1 MKNKRTILHCDL
13 NNFYASVECLFH
25 PQYKNVPMAV
35 GGDQE
40 ARHGVVLA
48 KNMLAKKYGVTT
60 GEPIVKARQKCPNLV
75 IAPPH
80 HDLYEEYSKKARAI
94 YERYTDKIEPFG
106 IDECWL
112 DVTDCLAL
120 FGDGVTIAD
129 RLRKEMREE
138 LGLTISVGVSFN
150 KVFAKLGSDLKK
162 PDATSV
168 IPYESFRDIV
178 WPLPVSELL
187 YVGKNTAK
195 KLGSRGIFTIGDLAQ
210 ASPESLRRMLGKMGD
225 ILYLYAN
232 GLDESSVEPGGREV
246 ANKSIGNSIT
256 TSKDLKNDE
265 EARLLLMEIAEG
277 VAYRMRQQGYRGTV
291 VHVVIKDADFS
302 TITRQGQLENPT
314 NLGTVIGEKAWEL
327 FFKHWNWE
335 KNIRML
341 GVSVSGLQEG
351 EAVEQLSFFD
361 DPRQT
366 EKKEQLEESL
376 DNIKKRFGGS
386 AIRRGI
392 R

>member
-13 NNFYASVECLFH
+13 NNFYASVECLSH
-25 PQYKNVPMAV
+25 PQYKDVPMAV

-48 KNMLAKKYGVTT
+48 KNMLAKQYGVTT
-60 GEPIVKARQKCPNLV
+60 GEPIIKAKQKCPGLV
-75 IAPPH
+75 VAPPH
-80 HDLYEEYSKKARAI
+80 HDLYEAYSKKAREI
-94 YERYTDKIEPFG
+94 YARYTDKVEPFG

-112 DVTDCLAL
+112 DVTDCFSL
-120 FGDGVTIAD
+120 FGDGGTIAD

-168 IPYESFRDIV
+168 IDYENFKEIV
-178 WPLPVSELL
+178 WPLPVGDLL

-210 ASPESLRRMLGKMGD
+210 ASPETLRRLLGKMGD
-225 ILYLYAN
+225 MLYLYAN
-232 GLDESSVEPGGREV
+232 GLDESPVEPGGREV

-256 TSKDLKNDE
+256 TSKDLKHDE

-291 VHVVIKDADFS
+291 VHVVIKDKDFS

-335 KNIRML
+335 KPVRML
-341 GVSVSGLQEG
+341 GVTVSGLQEG
-351 EAVEQLSFFD
+351 ETTEQLSFFD
-361 DPRQT
+361 DPVQT

-376 DNIKKRFGGS
+376 DHIKKRFGGD

-392 R
+392 H

>member
-1 MKNKRTILHCDL
+1 MENKRTILHCDL
-13 NNFYASVECLFH
+13 NNFYASVECLLD
-25 PQYKNVPMAV
+25 PRYKSVPMAV

-60 GEPIVKARQKCPNLV
+60 GEPIVKARQKCPDLV

-80 HDLYEEYSKKARAI
+80 HGLYAEYSQKARAI
-94 YERYTDKIEPFG
+94 YERYTDCIEPFG

-112 DVTDCLAL
+112 DVTDSLQL

-168 IPYESFRDIV
+168 IPFDKFREIV
-178 WPLPVSELL
+178 WPLPVGDLL

-195 KLGSRGIFTIGDLAQ
+195 KLGGRGIFTIGDLAQ
-210 ASPESLRRMLGKMGD
+210 TSPDYLRRAFGKMGD
-225 ILYLYAN
+225 MLYLYAN
-232 GLDESSVEPGGREV
+232 GLDESPVEPGGREV

-256 TSKDLKNDE
+256 TPKDLKCDE
-265 EARLLLMEIAEG
+265 EARKLILEIAEG
-277 VAYRMRQQGYRGTV
+277 VAYRMRQQGYRGSV
-291 VHVVIKDADFS
+291 VHVVIKDKDFS
-302 TITRQGQLENPT
+302 TITRQCQLENPT
-314 NLGTVIGEKAWEL
+314 NLGTVIGERAWEL
-327 FFKHWNWE
+327 FLKHWNWE
-335 KNIRML
+335 KDIRML
-341 GVSVSGLQEG
+341 GVTVSDLQEG
-351 EAVEQLSFFD
+351 ETVEQLSLFA
-361 DPRQT
+361 DPQQT

-376 DNIKKRFGGS
+376 DRIKKRFGGG
-386 AIRRGI
+386 AIRRGL
-392 R
+392 

>member
-1 MKNKRTILHCDL
+1 MNHKRTILHCDL
-13 NNFYASVECLFH
+13 NNFYASVECLLH
-25 PQYKNVPMAV
+25 PPYKNVPMAV

-75 IAPPH
+75 VAPPH
-80 HDLYEEYSKKARAI
+80 RDLYEVYSQKAKAI
-94 YERYTDKIEPFG
+94 YQRYTDKIESFG

-112 DVTDCLAL
+112 DVTDCLTL
-120 FGDGVTIAD
+120 FGDGVAIAD

-168 IPYESFRDIV
+168 IPYESFREIV

-210 ASPESLRRMLGKMGD
+210 VSPESLRRLLGKMGD
-225 ILYLYAN
+225 MLYLYAN
-232 GLDESSVEPGGREV
+232 GLDESPVEPGGREV

-256 TSKDLKNDE
+256 TPKDLTNDA
-265 EARLLLMEIAEG
+265 EAKQLILEIAEG

-291 VHVVIKDADFS
+291 VHIVIKDADFS

-314 NLGTVIGEKAWEL
+314 NLGAVIGAKAWEL
-327 FFKHWNWE
+327 FVKHWDWS
-335 KNIRML
+335 KSVRML
-341 GVSVSGLQEG
+341 GVTVSGLQEG

-366 EKKEQLEESL
+366 EKKEHLEESL
-376 DNIKKRFGGS
+376 DDIKKRFGGG

-392 R
+392 H

>member
-1 MKNKRTILHCDL
+1 M
-13 NNFYASVECLFH
+13 H
-25 PQYKNVPMAV
+25 PQFRDVPMAV

-80 HDLYEEYSKKARAI
+80 HDLYEQYSQKARAI
-94 YERYTDKIEPFG
+94 YARYTDKIEPFG

-120 FGDGVTIAD
+120 FGSGVAIAD

-168 IPYESFRDIV
+168 ISYETFREIV

-195 KLGSRGIFTIGDLAQ
+195 KLGGRGIFTIGDLAE
-210 ASPESLRRMLGKMGD
+210 ASPELLRRLLGKMGD
-225 ILYLYAN
+225 MLYLYAN
-232 GLDESSVEPGGREV
+232 GLDESPVEPGGREV
-246 ANKSIGNSIT
+246 ANKSIGNSVT

-265 EARLLLMEIAEG
+265 EARHLLLEIAEG

-291 VHVVIKDADFS
+291 VHVVIKDKDFS

-335 KNIRML
+335 KTIRML

-351 EAVEQLSFFD
+351 ETTEQLSFFD
-361 DPRQT
+361 DPAQT

-376 DNIKKRFGGS
+376 DNIKKRFGGDV
-386 AIRRGI
+386 IRRGI
-392 R
+392 H